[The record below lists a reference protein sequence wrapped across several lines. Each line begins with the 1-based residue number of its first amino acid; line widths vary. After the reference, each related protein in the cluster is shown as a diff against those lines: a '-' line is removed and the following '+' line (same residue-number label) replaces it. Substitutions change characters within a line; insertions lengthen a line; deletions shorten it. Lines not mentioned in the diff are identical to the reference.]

1 MGRLF
6 EFFVLIRLSLIC
18 SLLPWHL
25 RKLQHKKLT
34 VVDKGYCLEGH
45 GLLHIHITTFGFNM
59 LGNSSSSLTLNM
71 KLYTKVLTPSLN
83 HGDFSR
89 ALFTAVDRR
98 IALYLAIEFFL
109 DDPTVFDI
117 VAVGTRS

>member
-25 RKLQHKKLT
+25 RKLQHKKLA
-34 VVDKGYCLEGH
+34 VVDKGNCLEGYWF
-45 GLLHIHITTFGFNM
+45 LHIHVTVFRFHV
-59 LGNSSSSLTLNM
+59 LANSSSSLTLSM
-71 KLYTKVLTPSLN
+71 KLYTEVLTPSLY

-89 ALFTAVDRR
+89 ALFTAVYR
-98 IALYLAIEFFL
+98 
-109 DDPTVFDI
+109 
-117 VAVGTRS
+117 

>member
-25 RKLQHKKLT
+25 RKLQHKKLAA
-34 VVDKGYCLEGH
+34 VDKVNCFDGH
-45 GLLHIHITTFGFNM
+45 GLLHDHITTFGFHV
-59 LGNSSSSLTLNM
+59 LVNSSSSLTLNM
-71 KLYTKVLTPSLN
+71 KLYTKVLTPSLY

-89 ALFTAVDRR
+89 TLFTAVHR
-98 IALYLAIEFFL
+98 
-109 DDPTVFDI
+109 
-117 VAVGTRS
+117 